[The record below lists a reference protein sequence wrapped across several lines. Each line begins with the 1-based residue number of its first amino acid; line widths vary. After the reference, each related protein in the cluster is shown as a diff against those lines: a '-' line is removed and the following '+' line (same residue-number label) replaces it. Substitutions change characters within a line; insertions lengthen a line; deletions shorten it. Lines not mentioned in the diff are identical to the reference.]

1 MCDAVSGAFCF
12 SKGESMKVE
21 TYTLTTKTGRRIRK
35 ATRVIFPDGRKI
47 EFTELMSKKQALKQ
61 ALEVISHG

>member
-1 MCDAVSGAFCF
+1 
-12 SKGESMKVE
+12 MKVE